1 MQKKNCFTSF
11 ICAAVF
17 IFFLI
22 QCNSL
27 STTAA
32 YWPRMVCIVGLI
44 LSCLEIALEGY
55 KWYRTAGAQE
65 KLFPLNGAQT
75 RRALILFG
83 VLFLWCLGL
92 STLGFLVSSILA
104 MCAIAVYFDPHKT
117 RRNVLR
123 DIAVCLV
130 LGVLVY
136 YMFGYL
142 EVHYPRA
149 LLI

>member
-1 MQKKNCFTSF
+1 M
-11 ICAAVF
+11 
-17 IFFLI
+17 
-22 QCNSL
+22 
-27 STTAA
+27 
-32 YWPRMVCIVGLI
+32 
-44 LSCLEIALEGY
+44 EGY